1 MKLWLTDLK
10 RTALVAGIAAVLGLA
25 YPVRNAIRS
34 LGTVFPN
41 LKGYAVPV
49 VVVALIVGL
58 LVIAIPLVFL
68 FALYRDDAAL
78 RISKRLRHLALLA
91 AVVSGLEASLQLFE
105 RIRFLHSDWSQ
116 IQRLGGATYVLSS
129 SLGLFSQVTYILFLV
144 AIFHHTSDGLE
155 TGVRVSR
162 LLGQVAKLA
171 VVVWSLV
178 LLGIIAAGIY
188 WSIEYPYFQN
198 LAQHNGR
205 ELTPLGKDLLQRMR
219 ALLQQA
225 CLIVPPLI
233 VWKSQRFQ
241 SGIADVRAGSIEPL
255 T

>member
-1 MKLWLTDLK
+1 M
-10 RTALVAGIAAVLGLA
+10 VLGAA

-34 LGTVFPN
+34 LGTVFPY
-41 LKGYAVPV
+41 LPLAIVTSM
-49 VVVALIVGL
+49 VGL
-58 LVIAIPLVFL
+58 LGIAIPLVFL
-68 FALYRDDAAL
+68 FALYRDDATL
-78 RISKRLRHLALLA
+78 RISKRLRQLALLA

-116 IQRLGGATYVLSS
+116 IQRLGGAAYVLSS
-129 SLGLFSQVTYILFLV
+129 SLDLLAQVAYILFLV
-144 AIFHHTSDGLE
+144 AMFRHASDGLG
-155 TGVRVSR
+155 TGLRGSR

-171 VVVWSLV
+171 VVVWSVV

-198 LAQHNGR
+198 LARQNGR
-205 ELTPLGKDLLQRMR
+205 EPQALGTDLLHRMR

-225 CLIVPPLI
+225 CLMVPPLI
-233 VWKSQRFQ
+233 VWKSQRLR
-241 SGIADVRAGSIEPL
+241 SGIADISVESIEPL